1 MQHWVA
7 VHKFECHQL
16 KPGSPGSLDADGGT
30 VTSEV
35 VLSPGSSG
43 SENHKGFANFIGTS
57 SVNGVGPPVP
67 MCYLGH
73 TIPSRLPSSIVLSDG
88 QQSKPKK
95 VCRNMQ
101 VHHIGVILSFHPV
114 HFILDSL
121 NGVEWYLLLG
131 TNTIM
136 ESDGSVL
143 EGFLY
148 NWVIFWV
155 FVAVFERFNA
165 VFAYSF

>member
-95 VCRNMQ
+95 
-101 VHHIGVILSFHPV
+101 ILFSYDYFTEL
-114 HFILDSL
+114 FNWDML
-121 NGVEWYLLLG
+121 NSPPCGLFNCGNRYVLTFPLWIFFFRYLLTLA
-131 TNTIM
+131 
-136 ESDGSVL
+136 
-143 EGFLY
+143 FLQHL
-148 NWVIFWV
+148 
-155 FVAVFERFNA
+155 RHHP
-165 VFAYSF
+165 